1 MSQLLPGLLR
11 LRLPPDPPLRPCHQA
26 RQGLLLQHVRA
37 GLHLGDLPD
46 EAHVQTHSGG
56 TPGEPSLTPED
67 RVPRHPGAN
76 LSDLSPP
83 AVPPRPLGSTQPN
96 SRWGLQE
103 PPSSLTTYPTC
114 QKAWSTE
121 ALPDP
126 APGQPGQL
134 QDSGLFWWH
143 PKTISEHFEPV
154 CRVFFFFFFVPPPSL
169 ASLSLVFFFFF
180 KFVLEITKRIFIGQN
195 VGAAK
200 NERFKGLDGR
210 IQREPEGS
218 VGTSLTTT
226 SGLEGRPGVLDFK
239 GDSLPQVG
247 RDRRQ
252 LE

>member
-1 MSQLLPGLLR
+1 M
-11 LRLPPDPPLRPCHQA
+11 
-26 RQGLLLQHVRA
+26 
-37 GLHLGDLPD
+37 
-46 EAHVQTHSGG
+46 
-56 TPGEPSLTPED
+56 
-67 RVPRHPGAN
+67 N
-76 LSDLSPP
+76 LSVGFS
-83 AVPPRPLGSTQPN
+83 
-96 SRWGLQE
+96 
-103 PPSSLTTYPTC
+103 
-114 QKAWSTE
+114 
-121 ALPDP
+121 
-126 APGQPGQL
+126 
-134 QDSGLFWWH
+134 F
-143 PKTISEHFEPV
+143 
-154 CRVFFFFFFVPPPSL
+154 FFFFFFVPPPSL
-169 ASLSLVFFFFF
+169 ASLSLVFFFL